1 MFKFSDTAKILIILI
16 LLFIPWLGLR
26 DFQSRGESREALVA
40 LSMYNTS
47 DYILPLSY
55 SDTIPSKPPLL
66 HWLINLSIETFGS
79 VNEFVF
85 RLPVALAS
93 IIFLFYFYQFLLRN
107 KPEVAFIS
115 TLILATS
122 FQWFRHTTLVR
133 VDLLLSVGISL
144 AVFALYDYIVNKRRS
159 LLLVYLGLTI
169 AILSKGPV
177 GILLP
182 FIIFSS
188 WAYLGRTISLKSYF
202 GILSIFFLS
211 TLSGAIWYNLA
222 YITDGQAFIDKVW
235 YENAER
241 MTSSMAD
248 EPHKNSILYLYAS
261 FFWSLL
267 PWSFLWLGNLTN
279 LKNKISS
286 LFENSF
292 LRLNFLFILVFII
305 FFSIPSGKRDVYLM
319 PCLPSAAIFLAIIFT
334 HTTNKIKN
342 YYKIFYKSLIFISF
356 ISIFLVFSLNSNLVT
371 FIKNYHFDELI
382 SYFTSHIDLLIY
394 STIAVAC
401 IHYLLYKEEFTKKI
415 FADLISLLIIVQSLF
430 LPAIANAISY
440 KNVAQESSIYVIDDS
455 KLYSF
460 DDAFYGLSFYLNKK
474 FYEFDYES
482 NIKLP
487 NGKYFLFKK
496 NIPKLEARINP
507 RCYKLIKDFS
517 KPMTRSDKFVSLI
530 EVYDCG
536 K

>member
-182 FIIFSS
+182 FINFFKILFWNFIYIFSINFIRS
-188 WAYLGRTISLKSYF
+188 YLV
-202 GILSIFFLS
+202 
-211 TLSGAIWYNLA
+211 
-222 YITDGQAFIDKVW
+222 Q
-235 YENAER
+235 
-241 MTSSMAD
+241 
-248 EPHKNSILYLYAS
+248 
-261 FFWSLL
+261 
-267 PWSFLWLGNLTN
+267 
-279 LKNKISS
+279 
-286 LFENSF
+286 
-292 LRLNFLFILVFII
+292 
-305 FFSIPSGKRDVYLM
+305 
-319 PCLPSAAIFLAIIFT
+319 
-334 HTTNKIKN
+334 
-342 YYKIFYKSLIFISF
+342 
-356 ISIFLVFSLNSNLVT
+356 FSLHNRRT
-371 FIKNYHFDELI
+371 
-382 SYFTSHIDLLIY
+382 
-394 STIAVAC
+394 
-401 IHYLLYKEEFTKKI
+401 
-415 FADLISLLIIVQSLF
+415 
-430 LPAIANAISY
+430 
-440 KNVAQESSIYVIDDS
+440 SIY
-455 KLYSF
+455 
-460 DDAFYGLSFYLNKK
+460 
-474 FYEFDYES
+474 
-482 NIKLP
+482 
-487 NGKYFLFKK
+487 
-496 NIPKLEARINP
+496 
-507 RCYKLIKDFS
+507 
-517 KPMTRSDKFVSLI
+517 
-530 EVYDCG
+530 
-536 K
+536 